1 MQFLAIVFMCIISA
15 MVYGIVHDQVTA
27 RVCVEYFSIGHPQ
40 LFQTDNPTL
49 LGIGWGIAGTWWVG
63 LIFGLSL
70 AIIARA
76 GSRPAFTATDLIR
89 GILVL
94 LAVMAMFAL
103 LAGILGWTLPE
114 SGTVFLVAPLAEK
127 VPADKQT
134 LFIADLWAHGAS
146 YLAGLVGG
154 VVIMVRTW
162 RSRCR
167 AASITRIPNAPDYF
181 RPKQ

>member
-1 MQFLAIVFMCIISA
+1 MQFPAIVFMCIISA
-15 MVYGIVHDQVTA
+15 IAYGIVHDQITA
-27 RVCVEYFSIGHPQ
+27 RVCVEYFTIGHPQ

-49 LGIGWGIAGTWWVG
+49 LGIVWGIAGTWWAG

-70 AIIARA
+70 AILARA
-76 GSRPAFTATDLIR
+76 GRRPAFSTKDLIR
-89 GILVL
+89 PILVL

-103 LAGILGWTLPE
+103 LAGIVGWILAE

-146 YLAGLVGG
+146 YLAGLVGAI
-154 VVIMVRTW
+154 VILMRTW

-167 AASITRIPNAPDYF
+167 PPT
-181 RPKQ
+181 